1 MSQSIPIYI
10 PTYISDQNY
19 NPSRVLPRLLFY
31 NGMIECQPWYFDSG
45 SSIVAATAKE
55 QFAFPYFDNYNVVS
69 GSFPTTDSKSLL
81 FFNEAA
87 VYGEVPTNSLYN
99 DYWETYVELLYNP
112 RTRLLNASAIIPL
125 ADYFKME
132 LNDVVQFRGNY
143 YHLRAINDYNLKNGE
158 CAIQLL
164 GPILPDALPFA
175 NPVVPTT
182 TTTSTTST
190 TTTSTTTSTSTTST
204 TTSTT
209 TTTAGNATLA
219 WSYSETGGANGT
231 MDLYVN
237 GFAVESRS
245 STSSGTRT
253 VYVGDTIYVDLQ
265 IVTPC
270 APSDTYANVYTTGNI
285 INDANC
291 ANNAGVSLT
300 TGTYTVVS
308 GDIGSTLTLNT
319 FAQCDGGCL

>member
-31 NGMIECQPWYFDSG
+31 NGMIGCQPWYFDSG
-45 SSIVAATAKE
+45 SSASPAATPKI
-55 QFAFPYFDNYNVVS
+55 QSAFPYFDNYNVVS

-87 VYGEVPTNSLYN
+87 VYGEVPNNSLYN

-209 TTTAGNATLA
+209 TTTGGGASLA
-219 WSYSETGGANGT
+219 WSFSETGGARG
-231 MDLYVN
+231 MMYLYVN
-237 GFAVESRS
+237 GSIVETRS
-245 STSSGTRT
+245 NTSSGTYT
-253 VYVGDTIYVDLQ
+253 VYVGDTINVEVSCDECGGNYSNAYCTGIISDAD
-265 IVTPC
+265 C
-270 APSDTYANVYTTGNI
+270 APPPTGI
-285 INDANC
+285 ASFFSS
-291 ANNAGVSLT
+291 V
-300 TGTYTVVS
+300 YTVVS
-308 GDIGSTLTLNT
+308 GDIGTTLNLNT
-319 FAQCDGGCL
+319 FASCEGACL

>member
-1 MSQSIPIYI
+1 ML
-10 PTYISDQNY
+10 D
-19 NPSRVLPRLLFY
+19 
-31 NGMIECQPWYFDSG
+31 CQPWYFDSG
-45 SSIVAATAKE
+45 SSIVAATAKK
-55 QFAFPYFDNYNVVS
+55 QSAFPYFDNYNVVS

-81 FFNEAA
+81 FYNEAA
-87 VYGEVPTNSLYN
+87 VYGEVPNNSLYN

-164 GPILPDALPFA
+164 GPILPDALSFA
-175 NPVVPTT
+175 QPVVPTT

-231 MDLYVN
+231 MDLYIN

-245 STSSGTRT
+245 STSSGTET

-265 IVTPC
+265 IVTAC
-270 APSDTYANVYTTGNI
+270 APSDTYANVYVNGNI
-285 INDANC
+285 LTDAAC
-291 ANNAGVSLT
+291 ANNAGVSLI

-319 FAQCDGGCL
+319 FASCDGGCI

>member
-1 MSQSIPIYI
+1 M
-10 PTYISDQNY
+10 
-19 NPSRVLPRLLFY
+19 L
-31 NGMIECQPWYFDSG
+31 GCQRWYFESG
-45 SSIVAATAKE
+45 SASVGGTAFPQE
-55 QFAFPYFDNYNVVS
+55 AFPYFDNYNVVS
-69 GSFPTTDSKSLL
+69 GSFPTTNSKSLL
-81 FFNEAA
+81 FFNENA
-87 VYGEVPTNSLYN
+87 VYGEVPTDSLYT

-158 CAIQLL
+158 CQIQLL

-175 NPVVPTT
+175 NPIVPTT

-190 TTTSTTTSTSTTST
+190 TSTTTSTTTTST

-209 TTTAGNATLA
+209 TTTSGGATLA

-245 STSSGTRT
+245 NTASGTRT
-253 VYVGDTIYVDLQ
+253 VNVGDTIYVDLQ

-270 APSDTYANVYTTGNI
+270 GSPDTYANVYVTGNI
-285 INDANC
+285 LTDANC
-291 ANNAGVSLT
+291 ANNAGVSLI

-319 FAQCDGGCL
+319 FAACDGGCI

>member
-31 NGMIECQPWYFDSG
+31 NGMIGCQPWYFDSG
-45 SSIVAATAKE
+45 SSIVAATAKK
-55 QFAFPYFDNYNVVS
+55 QNAFPYFDNYNVVS

-81 FFNEAA
+81 FYNEAA
-87 VYGEVPTNSLYN
+87 VYGEVPNNSLYN

-209 TTTAGNATLA
+209 TTTSGGATLA
-219 WSYSETGGANGT
+219 WSFTESGGARGQ

-237 GFAVESRS
+237 GSIVETRS
-245 STSSGTRT
+245 NNSSGTYP
-253 VYVGDTIYVDLQ
+253 VSVGDTI
-265 IVTPC
+265 
-270 APSDTYANVYTTGNI
+270 NVEVSCFDECGGQYSNAYCTGI
-285 INDANC
+285 INDADC
-291 ANNAGVSLT
+291 QLAGTANIFTGVR
-300 TGTYTVVS
+300 TVVS
-308 GDIGSTLTLNT
+308 GDIGTTLNLNN
-319 FAQCDGGCL
+319 FAVCASGCL